1 MKLSRRVA
9 PSLFAAVLG
18 TVGVFD
24 APLASAACNDSSGTV
39 VCAQGDV
46 RGTHGAPPSRGA
58 LGSFGSFCTNS
69 ACFLGGGLGLTF
81 GP

>member
-1 MKLSRRVA
+1 MRTSRRVA
-9 PSLFAAVLG
+9 LPLFVAVLG
-18 TVGVFD
+18 TIGVLG
-24 APLASAACNDSSGTV
+24 APSASAACNDSSGTV

-58 LGSFGSFCTNS
+58 LGSYGSFCTSS